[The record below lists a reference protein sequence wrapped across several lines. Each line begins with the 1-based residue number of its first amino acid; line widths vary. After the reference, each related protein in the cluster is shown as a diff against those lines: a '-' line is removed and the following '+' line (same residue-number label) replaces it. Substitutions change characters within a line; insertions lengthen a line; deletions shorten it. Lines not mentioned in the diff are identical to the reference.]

1 MILYQ
6 KNIFFTKETSKIPTI
21 QFLESE
27 HPLEFKIKALK
38 TMGYYPLKVKFPS
51 LITFKEM
58 NNVVH
63 QELNTLQHLRIPM
76 TIQEVIMCFNGD
88 QNKIDFNISSRIKAN
103 MEELKALTNKN
114 FQETLGFLK
123 TILARYHHDMKHMGC
138 LGYVCRR
145 SRLWF

>member
-63 QELNTLQHLRIPM
+63 
-76 TIQEVIMCFNGD
+76 
-88 QNKIDFNISSRIKAN
+88 
-103 MEELKALTNKN
+103 
-114 FQETLGFLK
+114 
-123 TILARYHHDMKHMGC
+123 
-138 LGYVCRR
+138 
-145 SRLWF
+145 